1 MSQPDN
7 DLIKASESDSKNEF
21 KTPQFQITRV
31 LSITF
36 NVILILAQIKL
47 LKTHD
52 IDIKTYGVFI
62 FCNISILVNLFA
74 PKLTKLTVKQVSKY
88 STMTM
93 LVSVFLFISQI
104 FA

>member
-21 KTPQFQITRV
+21 KTPQVQIARL

-47 LKTHD
+47 LKNHD

-62 FCNISILVNLFA
+62 FCNISILVNIFA
-74 PKLTKLTVKQVSKY
+74 PKMTKLTLKQTTKY
-88 STMTM
+88 SVIPMVT
-93 LVSVFLFISQI
+93 SVFLFISQI